1 MPGAIPDNYQPPPQH
16 FSQQTHLIGP
26 YQGPHQHFGNQTLP
40 QQSTQMPVLGYEGHN
55 CGSQPCIHGTG
66 HHYQSQT
73 QQQTFP
79 HLQRSVQ
86 MEPQIGHL
94 ANPSVA
100 SFPNG
105 TRNRQLQLQD
115 GYVHQNDNTTGSYQP
130 LQVPGTTVSDS
141 FSLQDRQIFVPDGS
155 DKDSCEAYLPGNSV
169 DRKLSFDAVIPEQSA
184 DPGEVKCKMKA
195 ASQEIVVSK
204 EECETLSSQEHQGHG
219 NISSNFPYLDVRK
232 LNEQEKL
239 ALYCRLTR
247 DVKAIEEEYSN
258 LTHATIVSIKARQV
272 SVMEL
277 STRLN
282 TLGSLTSTRCPMPLL
297 LNQLDEINQAENIE
311 KLFHILRD
319 YHSFFNYGVIERVIS
334 WFGTED
340 DKKRLEA
347 YREHFERF
355 CKRRTFECP
364 SDIFGHCVDK
374 GKSNLVVKVQGA
386 MDPNNWYSLENVVN
400 LRITLGDILKVEP
413 ETFYLYRIDNGCVEL
428 MFQVPSFIE
437 EDIFPLSVEQKRS
450 LASIGVSK
458 LTCGSYRYLQVCM
471 KITLNFVGASSHNSP
486 LLSATSTT
494 TIFPS

>member
-55 CGSQPCIHGTG
+55 CGSQTCIHGTG

-73 QQQTFP
+73 QQ
-79 HLQRSVQ
+79 
-86 MEPQIGHL
+86 
-94 ANPSVA
+94 
-100 SFPNG
+100 
-105 TRNRQLQLQD
+105 
-115 GYVHQNDNTTGSYQP
+115 
-130 LQVPGTTVSDS
+130 
-141 FSLQDRQIFVPDGS
+141 
-155 DKDSCEAYLPGNSV
+155 
-169 DRKLSFDAVIPEQSA
+169 
-184 DPGEVKCKMKA
+184 
-195 ASQEIVVSK
+195 
-204 EECETLSSQEHQGHG
+204 
-219 NISSNFPYLDVRK
+219 
-232 LNEQEKL
+232 
-239 ALYCRLTR
+239 
-247 DVKAIEEEYSN
+247 
-258 LTHATIVSIKARQV
+258 
-272 SVMEL
+272 
-277 STRLN
+277 
-282 TLGSLTSTRCPMPLL
+282 
-297 LNQLDEINQAENIE
+297 EINQAENIE
-311 KLFHILRD
+311 KVFHILRD

-386 MDPNNWYSLENVVN
+386 MDPMWYSLENVVN

-471 KITLNFVGASSHNSP
+471 KITLNFVGASPHNSP

>member
-1 MPGAIPDNYQPPPQH
+1 M
-16 FSQQTHLIGP
+16 
-26 YQGPHQHFGNQTLP
+26 
-40 QQSTQMPVLGYEGHN
+40 E
-55 CGSQPCIHGTG
+55 
-66 HHYQSQT
+66 
-73 QQQTFP
+73 
-79 HLQRSVQ
+79 VQ
-86 MEPQIGHL
+86 
-94 ANPSVA
+94 
-100 SFPNG
+100 
-105 TRNRQLQLQD
+105 TRN
-115 GYVHQNDNTTGSYQP
+115 HHKNIK
-130 LQVPGTTVSDS
+130 VS
-141 FSLQDRQIFVPDGS
+141 IFP
-155 DKDSCEAYLPGNSV
+155 
-169 DRKLSFDAVIPEQSA
+169 AV
-184 DPGEVKCKMKA
+184 
-195 ASQEIVVSK
+195 
-204 EECETLSSQEHQGHG
+204 
-219 NISSNFPYLDVRK
+219 FPIFDVRK
-232 LNEQEKL
+232 LNNQEAE
-239 ALYCRLTR
+239 ALCCRLSR
-247 DVKAIEEEYSN
+247 DVRDIEKEYSN
-258 LTHATIVSIKARQV
+258 LIHATIVSMEAIEV

-282 TLGSLTSTRCPMPLL
+282 TLGSLTSTRSPMPLL

-311 KLFHILRD
+311 KVFHILRD

-458 LTCGSYRYLQVCM
+458 LTCGSYRYLLGMYENYFKFCRCQSSQQSSLISYQHHNYLPIM
-471 KITLNFVGASSHNSP
+471 KISCQYHSY
-486 LLSATSTT
+486 LLRTKLKNRKSVSALG
-494 TIFPS
+494 P